1 MTGINRTDADARHVK
16 RSGYRVC
23 TVAFIGCNTRDR
35 I

>member
-16 RSGYRVC
+16 RSDCRCC
-23 TVAFIGCNTRDR
+23 TVAFIGCKTRDR